1 MDWLKSVRLELY
13 TQAFLDNGYDELE
26 VCKQIG
32 EADLDA
38 IGVHNGVHREIL
50 LQAVTRLRE
59 EGGTS
64 VYFTLENTDVPRK
77 CVKNGS
83 DQNKSVKLGTRS
95 SSSRRGPPK
104 AGEDAPYKTL
114 EQLRK
119 CVGDKLVKDGID
131 LACPPYI
138 KPDNSPCHSSLAALA
153 VKYTD
158 QLKGS
163 SLQDVYRCLEEL
175 SLWRINGPH
184 HYYSLVMQPVQQAG
198 AMVNSHSSYASSN
211 QGQQHTSSITSHSPY
226 ASSNQGP
233 QHPSSITSHSPYA
246 SSNQGPQHP
255 SSIASHSPYASS
267 NQGQPH
273 PSTHS
278 GHSPYASTN
287 QGPPHPTSLCGH
299 SPYARTGRTQHT
311 SSCPAGHSP
320 YPGSVPTGQPSVPST
335 GQVSRQVSHSPY
347 TSAGQ
352 TCNSPYASSNQT
364 PVHSAAYPV
373 YASSG
378 QSCTASQQAQYG
390 SPGTQPPPIPSSLPP
405 TTSHVEKN
413 PDLHSVHT
421 RYIYDNTGFQAE
433 HSCEDLDGKEED
445 KKKSSTLGRFFR
457 NIGLRRSGKKHS
469 YKPHKGDPNAYDIT
483 MDDDD
488 RMALMLMVKEGKI
501 TTEHALQ
508 VVSGNWPDGTIVKKY
523 EEERRKDIEQ
533 REKAMKKKKKLPK
546 PVKSPS
552 ATCTGSAARCEV
564 CSGYKGS
571 PHDLGYPVGNVC
583 VDPTHQMEYSQHRR
597 VHSVGHIDHAY
608 SPRSPEGTRSLNCT
622 PTHCAMSRSSAV
634 STPVSFYSPGHH
646 PKLYSP
652 VFPQDPRLSHYQCR
666 SCTHHQHSP
675 AGSVPGRCH
684 TALGVRIS
692 QSGSSSGV
700 ARDDLSPGGEASRSG
715 SCVDHSPSTTSFDLV
730 SSESEHSIDCQS
742 HGHAPHNHAANHR
755 ESGHYLSNTG
765 AISTNHGN
773 KSPHG
778 VWQKTNR
785 DTNSRNHVKETLA
798 VTVGASPKSA
808 SSDSNHSADSSGL
821 CSYRSTSPNTGQ
833 TGVSVEEVSGCG
845 QVSYVQA
852 HSEFVPTSKSRDAL
866 TLQKGDVIRVLYKP
880 PGDLWR
886 GVLKGKTGWFR
897 VSCVEPLYT
906 GETALEPWLDQRP
919 NKPKTVQE
927 VLHVIGLESLETV
940 FIQNGFDELD
950 TFANVDEE
958 DLDVLGIFDPLIRTK
973 LLSTADL
980 IKNTQDTP
988 TLQWKFPQSRAGP
1001 PVAFINKEYRHGTSY
1016 APSQDSGCYASF
1028 EHLAHRETYPTS
1040 SELKQQYGL
1049 HSNKEN
1055 ISPGPRAGP
1064 LRTSRGHSSVGS
1076 PGNSEDL
1083 DRSDKEYTAEDR
1095 EVSEIT
1101 NSVDCPAPTNDLSRH
1116 SGDMV
1121 IMCNFAGTQTTPT
1134 YGKSNCDNL
1143 SNNMSSPKAHMRQS
1157 SSTNSDF
1164 VSSSQSHEGN
1174 VCSPGHST
1182 QPFPRKF
1189 VPRQDWNSR
1198 DVQVQ
1203 VMCPLGSLNLNAD
1216 SVQEGEVPHS
1226 HVTHHIPPS
1235 SLVLSSPQGH
1245 NPQGPNPLGQHPQG
1259 SSNPNETGNVG
1270 YRSMSRPDDGGY
1282 RSVGQLSRRSIS
1294 ADRASVKATKPEEPP
1309 EYRTVMRSLLNL
1321 ITSKLLSENIDLAL
1335 EPYSTKT
1342 GECGIPPLLVQRYAD
1357 ELRQDLVSVAL
1368 VVDQVRVQQLCSRHR
1383 PAVLSRDLPES
1394 AAKACEIKI
1403 ASIPEFFTS
1412 IGLPM
1417 YTNMFLEE
1425 NLTAMEDL
1433 LQLNFEDIRD
1443 ITRTHGKHVKRI
1455 SHALDWVR
1463 TRISTLRKTSAKDAA
1478 VMDRV

>member
-1 MDWLKSVRLELY
+1 MSDNIIVDWLKSVRLELY

-83 DQNKSVKLGTRS
+83 EQNKSVKLGTRS
-95 SSSRRGPPK
+95 SSSRRGLPK
-104 AGEDAPYKTL
+104 TGEDVPYKTL

-119 CVGDKLVKDGID
+119 CIGDKLVKDGID

-138 KPDNSPCHSSLAALA
+138 KPDNSACHSSLAALA

-163 SLQDVYRCLEEL
+163 NLQDVYRCLEEL

-184 HYYSLVMQPVQQAG
+184 HYYSTVMQPVQAG
-198 AMVNSHSSYASSN
+198 AMLNSHSSYASSN
-211 QGQQHTSSITSHSPY
+211 QGPPHLSSI
-226 ASSNQGP
+226 
-233 QHPSSITSHSPYA
+233 
-246 SSNQGPQHP
+246 
-255 SSIASHSPYASS
+255 
-267 NQGQPH
+267 
-273 PSTHS
+273 S
-278 GHSPYASTN
+278 GHSPYASSS
-287 QGPPHPTSLCGH
+287 QGPHHPTSQGPHHPMSQGPHHPTSQGPHHPTSQGPHHPTSLCGH
-299 SPYARTGRTQHT
+299 SPYARTGHSQYAG
-311 SSCPAGHSP
+311 SCQAGHSS
-320 YPGSVPTGQPSVPST
+320 YPSSVQSGQST
-335 GQVSRQVSHSPY
+335 CSSSGQVSQSPY
-347 TSAGQ
+347 SSAGK

-364 PVHSAAYPV
+364 PNQTPVHTATYPV

-378 QSCTASQQAQYG
+378 QACTVSQPVYG

-405 TTSHVEKN
+405 ATSHVEKN
-413 PDLHSVHT
+413 IDLHSVHT

-433 HSCEDLDGKEED
+433 RGCEDLDGKDDD

-508 VVSGNWPDGTIVKKY
+508 VVKKY
-523 EEERRKDIEQ
+523 EEERRKDLEQ
-533 REKAMKKKKKLPK
+533 REKALKKKKKLIK

-552 ATCTGSAARCEV
+552 ATYTGSVPRCDV
-564 CSGYKGS
+564 CSGFKSS
-571 PHDLGYPVGNVC
+571 PHDLGYPMGNVC

-608 SPRSPEGTRSLNCT
+608 SSRSPEGTRSLNCT

-666 SCTHHQHSP
+666 SCSHHQHTP
-675 AGSVPGRCH
+675 AGGVPGRCH
-684 TALGVRIS
+684 TALGVRVS
-692 QSGSSSGV
+692 RSGSSPGV
-700 ARDDLSPGGEASRSG
+700 TREDLSPGGEASRSG

-742 HGHAPHNHAANHR
+742 HGHTPHNHMVNHR

-765 AISTNHGN
+765 ATNPGDRN

-778 VWQKTNR
+778 VWQKTVANR
-785 DTNSRNHVKETLA
+785 DTNSRNHVKESL
-798 VTVGASPKSA
+798 VVGASPKSA

-833 TGVSVEEVSGCG
+833 TVVSAEEVSGCG

-852 HSEFVPTSKSRDAL
+852 HSDFVPTSKSRDAL

-886 GVLKGKTGWFR
+886 GVLKGQTGWFR

-906 GETALEPWLDQRP
+906 GETALEPWLDQRS

-927 VLHVIGLESLETV
+927 VLRVIGLESLETV

-950 TFANVDEE
+950 CFANVEEE

-988 TLQWKFPQSRAGP
+988 TLQWKVHQGRAGP

-1028 EHLAHRETYPTS
+1028 EHLAHRDAYPTS

-1049 HSNKEN
+1049 HSNKGN
-1055 ISPGPRAGP
+1055 TSPGVRAGP
-1064 LRTSRGHSSVGS
+1064 PRSQRGHSGVGS
-1076 PGNSEDL
+1076 SGNSEDL

-1101 NSVDCPAPTNDLSRH
+1101 NSVDCTAPTNDLSRL

-1121 IMCNFAGTQTTPT
+1121 IMCNFAGTQTSPT
-1134 YGKSNCDNL
+1134 YGKANCDNL
-1143 SNNMSSPKAHMRQS
+1143 ANNLSSPKAHMRQS
-1157 SSTNSDF
+1157 SSINSDF
-1164 VSSSQSHEGN
+1164 VSSSQSQQGSM
-1174 VCSPGHST
+1174 CSPLHST
-1182 QPFPRKF
+1182 QPFPRKCA
-1189 VPRQDWNSR
+1189 PRQDWNLR

-1216 SVQEGEVPHS
+1216 SVPDNDGVTPHP
-1226 HVTHHIPPS
+1226 THITPPS
-1235 SLVLSSPQGH
+1235 SLVLR
-1245 NPQGPNPLGQHPQG
+1245 NPQGRNSHEPA
-1259 SSNPNETGNVG
+1259 G
-1270 YRSMSRPDDGGY
+1270 YRSASRLDDGDY
-1282 RSVGQLSRRSIS
+1282 QSVGQLSRRSMS
-1294 ADRASVKATKPEEPP
+1294 ADRASVKGAKPEDPP

-1383 PAVLSRDLPES
+1383 PALLSRDLPDS

-1403 ASIPEFFTS
+1403 SSIPEFFIS

-1417 YTNMFLEE
+1417 YTNMFVEE
-1425 NLTAMEDL
+1425 KLTAMEDL

-1443 ITRTHGKHVKRI
+1443 ITRTHAKHVKRI

-1463 TRISTLRKTSAKDAA
+1463 TRISTLRKTSNKDAA

>member
-1 MDWLKSVRLELY
+1 MSDNIIVDWLKSVRLELY

-77 CVKNGS
+77 CVKNGTEQS
-83 DQNKSVKLGTRS
+83 KSVKLGTRS
-95 SSSRRGPPK
+95 ASSRRGLPK
-104 AGEDAPYKTL
+104 AGDDIPYKTL

-119 CVGDKLVKDGID
+119 CIGDKLVKDGID

-138 KPDNSPCHSSLAALA
+138 KPTAMPPGQAA
-153 VKYTD
+153 
-158 QLKGS
+158 
-163 SLQDVYRCLEEL
+163 
-175 SLWRINGPH
+175 
-184 HYYSLVMQPVQQAG
+184 
-198 AMVNSHSSYASSN
+198 AMVTSLYASS
-211 QGQQHTSSITSHSPY
+211 SP
-226 ASSNQGP
+226 A
-233 QHPSSITSHSPYA
+233 PS
-246 SSNQGPQHP
+246 
-255 SSIASHSPYASS
+255 
-267 NQGQPH
+267 
-273 PSTHS
+273 
-278 GHSPYASTN
+278 
-287 QGPPHPTSLCGH
+287 HPTSLTGH
-299 SPYARTGRTQHT
+299 SPYARTGHTQY
-311 SSCPAGHSP
+311 SCQAGHSP
-320 YPGSVPTGQPSVPST
+320 YSSSIQTGQST
-335 GQVSRQVSHSPY
+335 YAGSSQVSHSPY
-347 TSAGQ
+347 ASSGQ
-352 TCNSPYASSNQT
+352 VCQSPLASSNQT
-364 PVHSAAYPV
+364 PVHATAYPV

-378 QSCTASQQAQYG
+378 PNPPCTASKPVYG

-405 TTSHVEKN
+405 ATSHVEKN
-413 PDLHSVHT
+413 IDLHSVHT
-421 RYIYDNTGFQAE
+421 RYIYDNTGFQTD
-433 HSCEDLDGKEED
+433 HSNEDLEGKDDD

-508 VVSGNWPDGTIVKKY
+508 VVSGNWPEGTIVKKY

-533 REKAMKKKKKLPK
+533 REKASKRKKKLPK

-552 ATCTGSAARCEV
+552 ATYTGSVPRCDI

-571 PHDLGYPVGNVC
+571 PHDLGYPMGNVC

-608 SPRSPEGTRSLNCT
+608 SSRSPEGTRSLNCT

-646 PKLYSP
+646 PRLYSP
-652 VFPQDPRLSHYQCR
+652 VFPQDPRLAHYQCR
-666 SCTHHQHSP
+666 ACSHPH
-675 AGSVPGRCH
+675 GSMSSGGVAGRCH
-684 TALGVRIS
+684 TALGVRVS
-692 QSGSSSGV
+692 ESSPGV
-700 ARDDLSPGGEASRSG
+700 NLTRDDLSPGGEASRSG

-742 HGHAPHNHAANHR
+742 HGHPSHNRMANQK

-765 AISTNHGN
+765 AISPGDRN
-773 KSPHG
+773 KSPQG
-778 VWQKTNR
+778 VWQRNVAHR
-785 DTNSRNHVKETLA
+785 DTNSRNNVKENL
-798 VTVGASPKSA
+798 VIGASPKSA

-821 CSYRSTSPNTGQ
+821 CSYRSSSPNAGQ
-833 TGVSVEEVSGCG
+833 TMVSGEEVSGCG

-852 HSEFVPTSKSRDAL
+852 HSHFVPTSNSRDAL

-906 GETALEPWLDQRP
+906 GETTLEPWLDRRP

-927 VLHVIGLESLETV
+927 VLQVIGLESLEAV

-950 TFANVDEE
+950 CFADIEEE
-958 DLDVLGIFDPLIRTK
+958 DLDALGIFDPLIRTK

-988 TLQWKFPQSRAGP
+988 TLQWKVHQGRAGP
-1001 PVAFINKEYRHGTSY
+1001 PVVFLNKEYRHGTSY
-1016 APSQDSGCYASF
+1016 PPSQDSGCYASF
-1028 EHLAHRETYPTS
+1028 EHLAHRDAYPTT
-1040 SELKQQYGL
+1040 SELKQQYCL

-1055 ISPGPRAGP
+1055 ISPGVRAGAQG
-1064 LRTSRGHSSVGS
+1064 LGMSRLQRGHSGLSS
-1076 PGNSEDL
+1076 SETCEDM
-1083 DRSDKEYTAEDR
+1083 DKSDKEYTAEDR

-1101 NSVDCPAPTNDLSRH
+1101 NSVDCPPSTNDLSRQ

-1121 IMCNFAGTQTTPT
+1121 IMCNYAGTQTTPT
-1134 YGKSNCDNL
+1134 YGRSNCDNL
-1143 SNNMSSPKAHMRQS
+1143 ANNLSSPKAHIRQS
-1157 SSTNSDF
+1157 SSTSGDF
-1164 VSSSQSHEGN
+1164 VSSSQSQQGS
-1174 VCSPGHST
+1174 VCSPLHSV
-1182 QPFPRKF
+1182 QPFPRKC
-1189 VPRQDWNSR
+1189 VPRQDWNFR

-1216 SVQEGEVPHS
+1216 GEQNGEGLPPPHHVTPSHS
-1226 HVTHHIPPS
+1226 HPSHPPT
-1235 SLVLSSPQGH
+1235 SLVLS
-1245 NPQGPNPLGQHPQG
+1245 NPQGRKPH
-1259 SSNPNETGNVG
+1259 ETGNGV
-1270 YRSMSRPDDGGY
+1270 YRSVSRPDDGGY
-1282 RSVGQLSRRSIS
+1282 RSVGQLSRRSMS
-1294 ADRASVKATKPEEPP
+1294 ADRANVKATKQEDPP
-1309 EYRTVMRSLLNL
+1309 EYRTVMRSLLSL

-1335 EPYSTKT
+1335 EPYSTQT

-1368 VVDQVRVQQLCSRHR
+1368 VVDQIRVQQLCSRHR
-1383 PAVLSRDLPES
+1383 PAVLSRDLPDS

-1403 ASIPEFFTS
+1403 SSIPEFFTS

-1425 NLTAMEDL
+1425 KLTAMEDL

-1443 ITRTHGKHVKRI
+1443 ITRTHAKHVKRI

-1463 TRISTLRKTSAKDAA
+1463 TRISTLRKTSNMDAA

>member
-1 MDWLKSVRLELY
+1 MSDNIIVDWLKSVRLELY

-64 VYFTLENTDVPRK
+64 VYFTLENTDVQQK
-77 CVKNGS
+77 VVKNGS
-83 DQNKSVKLGTRS
+83 EQSKSVKLGTRS
-95 SSSRRGPPK
+95 ASSRRGLPK
-104 AGEDAPYKTL
+104 TAEDVPYKTL

-119 CVGDKLVKDGID
+119 YVGDKLVKDGID
-131 LACPPYI
+131 LACPPYV
-138 KPDNSPCHSSLAALA
+138 KPDNSACHSSLAALA

-175 SLWRINGPH
+175 SMWRIKGPH
-184 HYYSLVMQPVQQAG
+184 HYYSTAMPPVQPA
-198 AMVNSHSSYASSN
+198 AVVNSHL
-211 QGQQHTSSITSHSPY
+211 PY
-226 ASSNQGP
+226 ASQV
-233 QHPSSITSHSPYA
+233 
-246 SSNQGPQHP
+246 
-255 SSIASHSPYASS
+255 
-267 NQGQPH
+267 
-273 PSTHS
+273 
-278 GHSPYASTN
+278 
-287 QGPPHPTSLCGH
+287 PPHTTSLSGH
-299 SPYARTGRTQHT
+299 SPYARTGHAQFAG
-311 SSCPAGHSP
+311 SCQAGHSP
-320 YPGSVPTGQPSVPST
+320 YASSVQTGRSNYASS
-335 GQVSRQVSHSPY
+335 GQVSHSPY
-347 TSAGQ
+347 ASAGQ
-352 TCNSPYASSNQT
+352 TCHSPYASSSQA
-364 PVHSAAYPV
+364 PVHAASYPV

-378 QSCTASQQAQYG
+378 QASSCTMSQAVYG

-405 TTSHVEKN
+405 ATSHVEKN
-413 PDLHSVHT
+413 IDLHSVHT
-421 RYIYDNTGFQAE
+421 RYIYENTGFQTE
-433 HSCEDLDGKEED
+433 RRYEDLDGKDDD

-469 YKPHKGDPNAYDIT
+469 YKPHKGDPNAFDIT

-508 VVSGNWPDGTIVKKY
+508 VVSGHWPDGTIVKKY
-523 EEERRKDIEQ
+523 EEERRKDLEQ
-533 REKAMKKKKKLPK
+533 REKAFKRKKKQTR

-552 ATCTGSAARCEV
+552 ATYTGSMPRCDV
-564 CSGYKGS
+564 CSGFKGS
-571 PHDLGYPVGNVC
+571 PHDLGYPTGNVC

-608 SPRSPEGTRSLNCT
+608 SSRSPEGTRSLNCT

-652 VFPQDPRLSHYQCR
+652 VFPQDPRLSLYQCR
-666 SCTHHQHSP
+666 ACSHHNSSMSS
-675 AGSVPGRCH
+675 GGVTGRCH
-684 TALGVRIS
+684 TALGVRVS
-692 QSGSSSGV
+692 QSESSPGV
-700 ARDDLSPGGEASRSG
+700 NITREDLSPGGEASRSG

-742 HGHAPHNHAANHR
+742 HGHVPYNHTPSHK

-765 AISTNHGN
+765 AISTNPGDRN
-773 KSPHG
+773 RSPQVQG
-778 VWQKTNR
+778 VWQKNVTHR
-785 DTNSRNHVKETLA
+785 DANSRNHGKENL
-798 VTVGASPKSA
+798 VIGASPKSA
-808 SSDSNHSADSSGL
+808 SSESNHSNHSADSSGL
-821 CSYRSTSPNTGQ
+821 CSYRSASPNGGQ
-833 TGVSVEEVSGCG
+833 TVVPVDEVSGCG

-852 HSEFVPTSKSRDAL
+852 HSDFVPTSNSRDAL

-897 VSCVEPLYT
+897 ASCIEPLYT
-906 GETALEPWLDQRP
+906 GETALEPWLDRRP

-927 VLHVIGLESLETV
+927 VLQVIGLESLEAV

-950 TFANVDEE
+950 CFADVDEE
-958 DLDVLGIFDPLIRTK
+958 DLDLLGIFDPLIRTK

-988 TLQWKFPQSRAGP
+988 TLHWKFHQGRAGP
-1001 PVAFINKEYRHGTSY
+1001 PVAFMNKEYRHGTSY
-1016 APSQDSGCYASF
+1016 PPSQDSGCYASF
-1028 EHLAHRETYPTS
+1028 EHLAQRDAYPTT
-1040 SELKQQYGL
+1040 SELKQQYCL

-1055 ISPGPRAGP
+1055 ISPGARAGAP
-1064 LRTSRGHSSVGS
+1064 GLAITRPQRGHSGVGS
-1076 PGNSEDL
+1076 SENSEDL

-1101 NSVDCPAPTNDLSRH
+1101 NSVDCNTTLTSKAATNDLSGL
-1116 SGDMV
+1116 SGDAV
-1121 IMCNFAGTQTTPT
+1121 IMCNFAGTQTSPT
-1134 YGKSNCDNL
+1134 YGRANCDN
-1143 SNNMSSPKAHMRQS
+1143 SANNLSSPKAHMRQS
-1157 SSTNSDF
+1157 GSTNGDF
-1164 VSSSQSHEGN
+1164 VSSSQSQEGS
-1174 VCSPGHST
+1174 VCSPLHSAP
-1182 QPFPRKF
+1182 PFPRKC
-1189 VPRQDWNSR
+1189 VPRQDWNFR

-1203 VMCPLGSLNLNAD
+1203 VMCPLGSLNLNAEG
-1216 SVQEGEVPHS
+1216 VQDGEGVPLHP
-1226 HVTHHIPPS
+1226 HMTHNTPPT
-1235 SLVLSSPQGH
+1235 SLVLS
-1245 NPQGPNPLGQHPQG
+1245 NPQGANLRQTDSG
-1259 SSNPNETGNVG
+1259 G
-1270 YRSMSRPDDGGY
+1270 YRSVSRPDDGGY
-1282 RSVGQLSRRSIS
+1282 RSVGQLSRRSMS
-1294 ADRASVKATKPEEPP
+1294 ADRASVKRTKPEDPP

-1321 ITSKLLSENIDLAL
+1321 ITSKLVSENINLAL
-1335 EPYSTKT
+1335 EPYSTKA

-1383 PAVLSRDLPES
+1383 PAVLSRDLPDS

-1403 ASIPEFFTS
+1403 SSIPEFFTS

-1417 YTNMFLEE
+1417 YTSMFLEE
-1425 NLTAMEDL
+1425 KMSAMEDL

-1443 ITRTHGKHVKRI
+1443 ITRTHAKHVKRI
-1455 SHALDWVR
+1455 SHALEWVR
-1463 TRISTLRKTSAKDAA
+1463 TRISTLRKTSNKDAA